1 MRILLPKIK
10 GKEGNTMT
18 FGPNHRI
25 HPGFVLTDFYAQIF
39 THRVVA
45 INPSL
50 EPLSI
55 PLPGRGLLKSPGL
68 DAAL

>member
-1 MRILLPKIK
+1 
-10 GKEGNTMT
+10 MT

-39 THRVVA
+39 THRIVA